1 MNHSIA
7 NTTGNWEG
15 TRGWV
20 RQPNNRG
27 SLDIIISCSITI
39 FLCAWTSIC
48 VNVPS
53 PEHGVWEIFRDRW
66 HMLCLGGLGPEFV
79 VLISIGQFCMARAS
93 VQAFAKTKHQSWT
106 MKHAF
111 FADMGGI
118 HLQFPNT
125 KSFPVNGKQLHFLV
139 TNGYIV
145 YPRISAE
152 DIDDKNKANGLART
166 ICTIQILWFTLS
178 TLSRPIAHYAITTLE
193 LTTLA
198 YILCTLATLFFWR
211 CKPMDVRT
219 PITLECS
226 TPLERI
232 CDRRGRTAAEPY
244 YYTPLDFISREE
256 WIATR
261 LWTYYVN
268 LLRQMHLIHTYKR
281 SLPIRHFSSFYIP
294 LPTRPLLFTMLAIAF
309 AYTGI
314 FIAGWNLHYPTESEL
329 ILWRTCTLGTMI
341 ITVIG
346 SLFEVT
352 MMFVQYRRRHTIS
365 ALIHN
370 PDIEIMPLDPVGR
383 PSHPSGKPTKLQV
396 TLQNIRNNTPEK
408 DPHFDIPIR
417 SLIVTTPICALYVIF
432 RGFILL
438 EDVISFRELPA
449 STFVTINWST
459 HVPHF

>member
-1 MNHSIA
+1 
-7 NTTGNWEG
+7 
-15 TRGWV
+15 
-20 RQPNNRG
+20 
-27 SLDIIISCSITI
+27 
-39 FLCAWTSIC
+39 
-48 VNVPS
+48 
-53 PEHGVWEIFRDRW
+53 
-66 HMLCLGGLGPEFV
+66 
-79 VLISIGQFCMARAS
+79 
-93 VQAFAKTKHQSWT
+93 
-106 MKHAF
+106 
-111 FADMGGI
+111 
-118 HLQFPNT
+118 
-125 KSFPVNGKQLHFLV
+125 
-139 TNGYIV
+139 
-145 YPRISAE
+145 
-152 DIDDKNKANGLART
+152 
-166 ICTIQILWFTLS
+166 
-178 TLSRPIAHYAITTLE
+178 
-193 LTTLA
+193 
-198 YILCTLATLFFWR
+198 
-211 CKPMDVRT
+211 MDVRT